1 MIPFLHQQFAIC
13 CKKSTAWPRVLA
25 ALTFFVV
32 WIAENGSIG
41 SRAEAQMVETFD
53 RVGPFFNL
61 WRDDC
66 SAQLVP
72 RTRNEPGVETIEVR
86 YKLGSYV
93 HLAMPISPCA
103 LVDEFIASIRVR
115 CGEGGI
121 RLGVRVVYPRS
132 THPATSDPLSVSV
145 FGNPGPGSGAW
156 GTSTIRN
163 VKQGLEQE
171 ERILRAR
178 FGSSLDLSEPYIDA
192 LVLDVY
198 RNPGT
203 TKLQVDDLLVE
214 GMLPPQV
221 TVRDTVFAPA
231 DMPTERAKPAT
242 VSEQLVSLQNSVPR
256 WIQYQGESL
265 TYLRDLGFSGVIVP
279 RSDDELIAEQAAETG
294 IAVIAPPPQLVPSD
308 DLVASYE
315 HVSAWM
321 LGWELNDAAVPN
333 TKTRISRLT
342 NFPQSLSR
350 PTIGEA
356 MEMYGAYGR
365 FTDWLAVPT
374 PHPTRVR
381 SSMEMGQIVQSDA
394 RSMLGRSSPLASIV
408 TEMPP
413 EWISQKA
420 EFQRSIGGSLPGLP
434 DTDLLQMRLAVYR
447 GLMHGAKGWIFRSTA
462 SLDSGDPTNMAR
474 ADGFRAINEEIEL
487 LSPWIRANQSPWTV
501 VETNSSMHSATVLTT
516 PNSQLV
522 LVVAK
527 GRMDQVCMVSPS
539 TTPLRLQIPMTGQT
553 RRVFRITHGQLEPL
567 RSERQG
573 DRLVVQIDDPSLIEQ
588 LITVV
593 DPKPIEYLQN
603 ALQRKQN
610 ILMESRVDIAQQTLQ
625 IAQMTLGNQRL
636 PAGHEHW
643 EILRRAESLYREALR
658 GLQDSQVV
666 ATLKAADQCIV
677 LAQRIVRLSWEEAS
691 QQFTSLQ
698 SSPLLASSL
707 SLPLHWELNRNL
719 YGRPWQSQVIPGS
732 SFTSWETLRDLGWTM
747 DQRLQDRI
755 ATTAALAPGSTTN
768 GASLILTS
776 RPATEQ
782 PIPSGYGGTAMRVS
796 TGRVSVPS
804 GTLVHIQGQVKV
816 RSNPAESQSGLLIS
830 DTLGGEAMGQLI
842 SSFDSPNEEWQQ
854 FGLFR
859 IATNED
865 GFRVHFETRGEVTAS
880 ITGLKAEFILPTR
893 RGD

>member
-1 MIPFLHQQFAIC
+1 M
-13 CKKSTAWPRVLA
+13 
-25 ALTFFVV
+25 TFFVV
-32 WIAENGSIG
+32 WIAENGAIG
-41 SRAEAQMVETFD
+41 RRAEAQMVETFD
-53 RVGPFFNL
+53 RAGPFFSL

-66 SAQLVP
+66 SAQILP
-72 RTRNEPGVETIEVR
+72 TKRNEPGVETIEVR
-86 YKLGSYV
+86 YKTGSFV

-103 LVDEFIASIRVR
+103 LVDEFRASIRVR

-121 RLGVRVVYPRS
+121 RLGVRVVYPKS
-132 THPATSDPLSVSV
+132 THPATSNPISVAV
-145 FGNPGPGSGAW
+145 FGNPGPGSGSW
-156 GTSTIRN
+156 GTSAIAN

-178 FGSSLDLSEPYIDA
+178 FGSSLNLSDPYIDA

-214 GMLPPQV
+214 GMLPPQT
-221 TVRDTVFAPA
+221 TVRDSVFGQAE
-231 DMPTERAKPAT
+231 MPLDRAKAAT
-242 VSEQLVSLQNSVPR
+242 VSEQLVFLQNSVPR

-265 TYLRDLGFSGVIVP
+265 VYLRDLGFNGVIVP
-279 RSDDELIAEQAAETG
+279 RSEDELIAEQAVETG
-294 IAVIAPPPQLVPSD
+294 IAVMAPPPQLVPSEE
-308 DLVASYE
+308 LVGAYE

-321 LGWELNDAAVPN
+321 LGWELNDASVPN
-333 TKTRISRLT
+333 TRNRISKLT
-342 NFPQSLSR
+342 NFPQTLMR

-365 FTDWLAVPT
+365 LTDWLAVPT

-381 SSMEMGQIVQSDA
+381 SAAEVTAIMQSDA
-394 RSMLGRSSPLASIV
+394 RSMIGRSHPLASIV

-413 EWISQKA
+413 EWATQKA
-420 EFQRSIGGSLPGLP
+420 ELQRSLGSGSLGLP
-434 DTDLLQMRLAVYR
+434 DTDLLQIRLAVFR
-447 GLMHGAKGWIFRSTA
+447 GMMQGTKGWIFRSTA
-462 SLDSGDPTNMAR
+462 SLDTGDPTNMAR
-474 ADGFRAINEEIEL
+474 ADGYRAINEEIEL
-487 LSPWIRANQSPWTV
+487 LAPWIRANQSPWTV
-501 VETNSSMHSATVLTT
+501 VETNSSTHHATVLTT
-516 PNSQLV
+516 PNSQLI
-522 LVVAK
+522 LALAK
-527 GRMDQVCMVSPS
+527 GRMDQVCMVSPTATS
-539 TTPLRLQIPMTGQT
+539 LRLQIPITGQT

-573 DRLVVQIDDPSLIEQ
+573 DRLIIQIDEPSLIEQ
-588 LITVV
+588 LVTVV

-603 ALQRKQN
+603 ALQRKQT

-636 PAGHEHW
+636 PADHEHW
-643 EILRRAESLYREALR
+643 ETLRRAESLYRESLR
-658 GLQDSQVV
+658 GLQDSRVA

-677 LAQRIVRLSWEEAS
+677 SAQRIVRLSWEEAS
-691 QQFTSLQ
+691 QQFTALQ

-719 YGRPWQSQVIPGS
+719 YGRGWQSLVIPGG
-732 SFTSWETLRDLGWTM
+732 SFSNWETLRELGWTM

-755 ATTAALAPGSTTN
+755 ATTAALAPGNATD
-768 GASLILTS
+768 GASMILTS

-782 PIPSGYGGTAMRVS
+782 PIPSGYGGTAMRIS
-796 TGRVSVPS
+796 TGRISVPA
-804 GTLVHIQGQVKV
+804 GAIVHIQGTVKV
-816 RSNPAESQSGLLIS
+816 RSNPSESQSGLLIS

-842 SSFDSPNEEWQQ
+842 SSYDSPNEEWQQ

-859 IATNED
+859 VATSDE

-880 ITGLKAEFILPTR
+880 LRDLKAEFILPSR